1 MTLTPARSIRPEEDA
16 FDEVVI
22 AGAHEHCAGTAACF
36 SPDDE
41 VLTKLEN
48 RG

>member
-1 MTLTPARSIRPEEDA
+1 MTLTPPRRIRREEGA

-22 AGAHEHCAGTAACF
+22 AARTRLRRTAACF

>member
-1 MTLTPARSIRPEEDA
+1 VWTPSEEDE

-22 AGAHEHCAGTAACF
+22 AGAPPNASTAAWF